1 MMPKVLNAI
10 QNVPYRSSQLVM
22 KQVAQV
28 LKLPIPPVLQGPGM
42 VRRFPEIIKLSE
54 VTKVLVVTDKPL
66 YAMGLLDSFLCALE
80 TNGIDAVVFDKVQP
94 NPTFENVEDGLAMYY
109 STNCNGV
116 VAFGGG
122 SPIDC
127 AKVIAAKVTNRKSIE
142 KMRGLYKLTRKL
154 PPFFAIPTTSGT
166 GSEATICAVITDV
179 KNHEKFAI
187 NDPKLVP
194 MATVLDP
201 ELTAGLPPSL
211 TASTGMDALTHAIEA
226 YIGHYDTAFVKEKAL
241 NATEII
247 INNLEDCYHN
257 GQDLD
262 LRLKMAQSSFD
273 GGLAFTRAYVGYVHA
288 FAHAMGGFYGVP
300 HGLANAIVLPHIL
313 NFSRKAAAK
322 KLAELAFY
330 SGLGEAMNDDET
342 LANLFIEKIKS
353 MNANMGIPTTIY
365 ALNAHDIPALAK
377 RILKEAN
384 PTYPVPQIMHYQ
396 ECCELLQQL
405 CPETAPND

>member
-1 MMPKVLNAI
+1 MMQKVLNTI

-127 AKVIAAKVTNRKSIE
+127 AKIIAAKVTNRKSIE

-201 ELTAGLPPSL
+201 ELTVGLPPSL
-211 TASTGMDALTHAIEA
+211 TAATGMDALTHAVEA
-226 YIGHYDTAFVKEKAL
+226 YIGYYDTAFVKEKAL
-241 NATEII
+241 NTTEII
-247 INNLEDCYHN
+247 INNLEDCYHT

-262 LRLKMAQSSFD
+262 LRLKMAQASFD

-300 HGLANAIVLPHIL
+300 HGLANAIILPTIL
-313 NFSRKAAAK
+313 DFSRNAAEK

-342 LANLFIEKIKS
+342 LANLFIEKIKA

-365 ALNAHDIPALAK
+365 ALKAHDIPELAK

-384 PTYPVPQIMHYQ
+384 PTYPVPRIMHYQ
-396 ECCELLQQL
+396 ECCDLLQQL
-405 CPETAPND
+405 CPEMALNN